1 MDILQLDGLSFLPSL
16 SPSAPV
22 TLLCDLIQEVQ
33 DTVQDGLQV
42 VLIARLPGEDVGD
55 HLGEEGV
62 VGGVVERAQV
72 QETSYVKQEVVVDDV
87 TKRVL
92 QQEMTLHNM
101 RIPIF

>member
-1 MDILQLDGLSFLPSL
+1 MDIFQLDGLSFLPSL

>member
-1 MDILQLDGLSFLPSL
+1 MDIFQLDGLSFLPSL
-16 SPSAPV
+16 SPSTPV